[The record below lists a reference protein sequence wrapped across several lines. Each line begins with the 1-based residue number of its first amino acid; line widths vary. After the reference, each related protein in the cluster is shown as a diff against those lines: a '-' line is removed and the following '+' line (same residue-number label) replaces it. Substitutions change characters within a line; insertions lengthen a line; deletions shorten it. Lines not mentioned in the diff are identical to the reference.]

1 MIINKKLLFLAIL
14 LAMVPLT
21 VYVAEQQQKIKQRAS
36 EGQTSL
42 FFTEAGS
49 IAPVTQLA
57 LPPNQQKTLSLY
69 LDTHGNAVSGFDFI
83 IAFPDSSRNLTLGNL
98 TEGADASKFPTRV
111 SPDNPVNTANNTMR
125 LGKVTKEQTVINGV
139 LHLANITFTA
149 GTSGTGTIAITYAE
163 AVPAGG
169 GTALSVSKSS
179 LAYAIASTSVS
190 STPKPQSNLSS
201 LSPTP
206 KAQIS
211 PTSVSFPPTAVLTS
225 TPAPSGQTNTPI
237 PASILAVSQLPPAV
251 LDINRDGCVGIG
263 DFYAWR
269 SAYQKHPCSNTY
281 PDVNNDKT
289 VNLLDY
295 NEWFIYRGTMCTATP
310 EVQCPYLQK

>member
-1 MIINKKLLFLAIL
+1 MTINKKLLFLAIL
-14 LAMVPLT
+14 LVMIPLT
-21 VYVAEQQQKIKQRAS
+21 VYVAQKQQEVRQRAS

-49 IAPVTQLA
+49 TAPITQLA
-57 LPPNQQKTLSLY
+57 LPPNQQKTLSVY
-69 LDTHGNAVSGFDFI
+69 LDTTGNAVSGFDFI
-83 IAFPDSSRNLTLGNL
+83 IAFEDSSRNLTLGNL

-111 SPDNPVNTANNTMR
+111 SPDNPVNTGSNTMR
-125 LGKVTKEQTVINGV
+125 LGKVTREQTVISGV

-179 LAYAIASTSVS
+179 LAYAITSTASTSVS
-190 STPKPQSNLSS
+190 STLTPTPKPQSNS
-201 LSPTP
+201 LYPTP
-206 KAQIS
+206 AS
-211 PTSVSFPPTAVLTS
+211 STPTAALTL
-225 TPAPSGQTNTPI
+225 TPAPSGTPI
-237 PASILAVSQLPPAV
+237 PTSAPAVSQLPPAV
-251 LDINRDGCVGIG
+251 LDINRDGCIGIG

-269 SAYQKHPCSNTY
+269 NAYQKHACSNTY

-295 NEWFIYRGTMCTATP
+295 NEWFIYRGAMCTAAP
-310 EVQCPYLQK
+310 IARCPYLQK